1 MDYKN
6 TAFLYANVLTYE
18 DEESRLFAS
27 YREQMEAFAWRQ
39 LEERRINEHLRLL
52 YKRFCNEPDLD
63 MERMRAI
70 YDISHVYIVKTA
82 APHMK
87 YVLVIEKNGVISQRV
102 AYRKEGTKIL
112 LYHKTSRIVWEA
124 DDGKHYADS
133 IPYELTRLCFESQF
147 AEMYKDK
154 ELLLET
160 GEEENQTELTL
171 ETVKRY
177 GIDFLG
183 KRKCSVSAVNIFEK
197 RKKRTITS
205 PIFVSHF

>member
-1 MDYKN
+1 
-6 TAFLYANVLTYE
+6 
-18 DEESRLFAS
+18 
-27 YREQMEAFAWRQ
+27 
-39 LEERRINEHLRLL
+39 
-52 YKRFCNEPDLD
+52 

-133 IPYELTRLCFESQF
+133 IP
-147 AEMYKDK
+147 
-154 ELLLET
+154 
-160 GEEENQTELTL
+160 
-171 ETVKRY
+171 
-177 GIDFLG
+177 
-183 KRKCSVSAVNIFEK
+183 
-197 RKKRTITS
+197 
-205 PIFVSHF
+205 